1 MENNNEINTSAEGVV
16 ADNDL
21 PIEKPKG
28 LSLRDALEVAIV
40 ATEDKKENE
49 RVRTGNA
56 SSSDS
61 SEQGGA
67 KEEVVSA
74 RDTEA
79 KVPSEEPKYEPPA
92 EYTAEEKRY
101 FSELSRKA
109 QEAQLRLDKSRK
121 AKIEEIKSAQREY
134 DYVKR
139 LAESVNPYIKARGLK
154 ESPEVALTK
163 AVEMWREFEEGDP
176 KRAAAEYLR
185 AKGIEPPKELL
196 EEIQANPYQEQL
208 APLQNKLNQIEQRIA
223 QEDYARAGQSLTQA
237 WSAFAEQKNAA
248 GGPRFPDIVSN
259 DEAGLR
265 RASEIGSLVS
275 GSPELLPCGITSR
288 QFIANVQARIPDASY
303 LDLMAEAYK
312 FVGGRVDESNT
323 SKSQTSQEH
332 LVKSNRAAS
341 SVPGRSASVNGSVG
355 VKKYKTYREAAAAA
369 LEQLKSD

>member
-1 MENNNEINTSAEGVV
+1 MENNTNIDSSAESAV

-61 SEQGGA
+61 SEEGGS
-67 KEEVVSA
+67 KEEAVSA
-74 RDTEA
+74 RDTDA

-121 AKIEEIKSAQREY
+121 TKIEEIKAAQREY
-134 DYVKR
+134 DYVRR

-196 EEIQANPYQEQL
+196 QEIQANPYEEQL
-208 APLQNKLNQIEQRIA
+208 APLQSELNQIKQRIA
-223 QEDYARAGQSLTQA
+223 QEDYARAGQSLNQA
-237 WSAFAEQKNAA
+237 WSAFEQTKNAA
-248 GGPRFPDIVSN
+248 GSARFPDLN
-259 DEAGLR
+259 NNEAGLQL
-265 RASEIGSLVS
+265 ASNIGSLVS
-275 GSPELLPCGITSR
+275 GATALSQ
-288 QFIANVQARIPDASY
+288 QFIANVQARIPGASY
-303 LDLMAEAYK
+303 LDLMAEAYRYL
-312 FVGGRVDESNT
+312 GGRVDESST
-323 SKSQTSQEH
+323 SKSQTSQDH
-332 LVKSNRAAS
+332 LLKSNRAAS